1 MTRFNN
7 SEMKGTIKVYP
18 RVDKILKNGKAP
30 IELLY
35 SVKNQRKYYNTGE
48 KIYPEYWNKESQQG
62 YYIPF
67 RDAKKLFPNLDPDLL
82 LTESEIND
90 INDKLWTLIRDIDN
104 HEKDFLRKKIPFDSH
119 MVIEQLKSD
128 KNPTLKKSEPKNLVF
143 DFIEQYISDNS
154 ATRVKGSLSV
164 YKALSVHLK
173 AYETAKMKRITFD
186 SIDYKFF
193 QSFQNFLIGRTKTD
207 KEGNVSSLLNNTT
220 IAKALSTFKTFLG
233 YAKLHGVVLNDSYR
247 DFKIKRE
254 SMEVIALTQVEFD
267 TLYNFDLSDNKRL
280 AQVRDVFCFSCVTGL
295 RYSDLKQLRREHI
308 KENEISITVTKSKE
322 RLKIPLTDYS
332 NEILSKYDGML
343 KPFPVISSQNMNI
356 YIKELCKLVGIKE
369 DVEIVRYRGVNR
381 EAIVYP
387 KYELIR
393 MHTGRKTFCTLSLE
407 KGMSAEQVMSI
418 SGHKDY
424 KSFKRYVNV
433 TENLKKVV
441 MIKAWGAPVAKLKI
455 V

>member
-1 MTRFNN
+1 
-7 SEMKGTIKVYP
+7 MKGTIKVYP

-35 SVKNQRKYYNTGE
+35 SVKNQRKYYNSGE

-62 YYIPF
+62 FYIPF
-67 RDAKKLFPNLDPDLL
+67 RDAKKLLPNLDPDLL

-90 INDKLWTLIRDIDN
+90 INDKLGTLMRAIDN
-104 HEKDFLRKKIPFDSH
+104 HEKDFLRKKIPFDSQ
-119 MVIEQLKSD
+119 MVIDLLKSD
-128 KNPTLKKSEPKNLVF
+128 KTPTLKIAEPKNLVF
-143 DFIEQYISDNS
+143 DFIEQYIRDNS

-173 AYETAKMKRITFD
+173 AYETAKMKRLTFD

-220 IAKALSTFKTFLG
+220 IAKALSTLKTFLG

-254 SMEVIALTQVEFD
+254 SMEVIALTQTEFD

-295 RYSDLKQLRREHI
+295 RYSDLSQLRREHI
-308 KENEISITVTKSKE
+308 KENEITITVTKTKE
-322 RLKIPLTDYS
+322 RLIIPLSHYS
-332 NEILSKYDGML
+332 KKILSKYDVMY
-343 KPFPVISSQNMNI
+343 KPLPVISSQNMNI
-356 YIKELCKLVGIKE
+356 YLKELCRLVGIKE
-369 DVEIVRYRGVNR
+369 DVEIVRYRGANR

-387 KYELIR
+387 KHELISV
-393 MHTGRKTFCTLSLE
+393 HTGRKTFVTLSLE
-407 KGMSAEQVMSI
+407 RGMSAEEVMTI
-418 SGHKDY
+418 TGHSDY
-424 KSFKRYVNV
+424 KSFKRYVKI
-433 TENLKKVV
+433 TEERKKVV
-441 MIKAWGAPVAKLKI
+441 MLKVWGAPSKHLK
-455 V
+455 VL

>member
-1 MTRFNN
+1 
-7 SEMKGTIKVYP
+7 MKGTIKVYP

-62 YYIPF
+62 LYIPF

-90 INDKLWTLIRDIDN
+90 INDKLGTLIRDIDN
-104 HEKDFLRKKIPFDSH
+104 HEKDFIRKNVPFSSQ
-119 MVIEQLKSD
+119 MVIELLKSD
-128 KNPTLKKSEPKNLVF
+128 KNPTLKKEEPNNFLF

-173 AYETAKMKRITFD
+173 AYEAAKIKRITFN

-220 IAKALSTFKTFLG
+220 IAKALSTLKTFLG

-254 SMEVIALTQVEFD
+254 SMEVIALTQAEFD

-295 RYSDLKQLRREHI
+295 RYSDLSQLRREHI
-308 KENEISITVTKSKE
+308 KENEITITVTKTKE

-332 NEILSKYDGML
+332 NEILSKYDGMY
-343 KPFPVISSQNMNI
+343 KPLPVISSQNMNI
-356 YIKELCKLVGIKE
+356 YLKEVCRLVGIKE
-369 DVEIVRYRGVNR
+369 DVEIVRYRGANR

-387 KYELIR
+387 KHELISV
-393 MHTGRKTFCTLSLE
+393 HTGRKTFVTLSLE
-407 KGMSAEQVMSI
+407 RGMSAEEVMTI
-418 SGHKDY
+418 TGHSDY
-424 KSFKRYVNV
+424 KSFKRYVKI
-433 TENLKKVV
+433 TEERKKVV
-441 MIKAWGAPVAKLKI
+441 MLKAWGVPLKKMAI
-455 V
+455 I

>member
-1 MTRFNN
+1 
-7 SEMKGTIKVYP
+7 MKGTIKVYP

-62 YYIPF
+62 LYIPF

-207 KEGNVSSLLNNTT
+207 KAGIVSSLLNNNT
-220 IAKALSTFKTFLG
+220 IAKALSTLKTFLG
-233 YAKLHGVVLNDSYR
+233 YAKLHGIKLNDTYR
-247 DFKIKRE
+247 DFKIRRE
-254 SMEVIALTQVEFD
+254 PMEVIALTQAEFD

-280 AQVRDVFCFSCVTGL
+280 AQVRDVFSFSCVTGL
-295 RYSDLKQLRREHI
+295 RYSDLSQLRREHI
-308 KENEISITVTKSKE
+308 KENEISITVTKTKE
-322 RLKIPLTDYS
+322 RLIIPLSHYS
-332 NEILSKYDGML
+332 KKILSKYDGMY
-343 KPFPVISSQNMNI
+343 KPLPVISSQNMNI
-356 YIKELCKLVGIKE
+356 YLKELCRLVGIKE
-369 DVEIVRYRGVNR
+369 DVEIVRYRGANR
-381 EAIVYP
+381 EAIVHP
-387 KYELIR
+387 KHELISV
-393 MHTGRKTFCTLSLE
+393 HTGRKTFVTLSLE
-407 KGMSAEQVMSI
+407 RGMSAEEVMTI
-418 SGHKDY
+418 TGHSDY
-424 KSFKRYVNV
+424 KSFKRYVKI
-433 TENLKKVV
+433 TEERKRVV
-441 MIKAWGAPVAKLKI
+441 MLKAWGVPSRQFKV

>member
-1 MTRFNN
+1 LTRFNN

-220 IAKALSTFKTFLG
+220 IAKALSTLKTFLG

>member
-1 MTRFNN
+1 
-7 SEMKGTIKVYP
+7 MKGTIKVYP

-35 SVKNQRKYYNTGE
+35 SVKSQRKYYNTGE

-62 YYIPF
+62 FYIPF
-67 RDAKKLFPNLDPDLL
+67 REAKKLFPGIDPDLL

-90 INDKLWTLIRDIDN
+90 INDKLGTLIKDIDN
-104 HEKDFLRKKIPFDSH
+104 HEKDFLRKKIPFSSQ
-119 MVIEQLKSD
+119 MIIELLKSD
-128 KNPTLKKSEPKNLVF
+128 QNPTLKKAEPKNLVF

-220 IAKALSTFKTFLG
+220 IAKALSTLKTFLG
-233 YAKLHGVVLNDSYR
+233 YAKLHGVKLNDSYR

-254 SMEVIALTQVEFD
+254 SMEVIALTQKEFD

-295 RYSDLKQLRREHI
+295 RYSDLSQLRREHL
-308 KENEISITVTKSKE
+308 KENEISITVAKTKE
-322 RLKIPLTDYS
+322 RLIIPLSHYS
-332 NEILSKYDGML
+332 KKILSKHDGMY
-343 KPFPVISSQNMNI
+343 KPLPVISSQNMNI
-356 YIKELCKLVGIKE
+356 YLKELCKLVGIDE
-369 DVEIVRYRGVNR
+369 DIEIVRYRGANR

-387 KYELIR
+387 KFELISV
-393 MHTGRKTFCTLSLE
+393 HTGRKTFVTLSLE
-407 KGMSAEQVMSI
+407 RGMSAEEVMTI
-418 SGHKDY
+418 TGHSDY
-424 KSFKRYVNV
+424 KSFKRYVKI
-433 TENLKKVV
+433 TEERKKVV
-441 MIKAWGAPVAKLKI
+441 MVKAWGEPIPILKVI
-455 V
+455 

>member
-48 KIYPEYWNKESQQG
+48 KIYPEYWNKEIQQG
-62 YYIPF
+62 FYIPI
-67 RDAKKLFPNLDPDLL
+67 REAKKIFPGFDPNLL

-90 INDKLWTLIRDIDN
+90 INDKLGTLIRDIDN
-104 HEKDFLRKKIPFDSH
+104 HEKDFIRKNIPFDSQ
-119 MVIEQLKSD
+119 MVIELLKSD
-128 KNPTLKKSEPKNLVF
+128 KNPTLKKAEPKNLVF

-173 AYETAKMKRITFD
+173 AYETAKLKRITFD
-186 SIDYKFF
+186 GIDYKFF

-207 KEGNVSSLLNNTT
+207 NEGNVSSLLNNTT
-220 IAKALSTFKTFLG
+220 IAKALSTLKTFLG

-254 SMEVIALTQVEFD
+254 SMEVIALTQAEFD
-267 TLYNFDLSDNKRL
+267 TLYDFDLSDNKRL

-295 RYSDLKQLRREHI
+295 RYSDLSQLRREHI
-308 KENEISITVTKSKE
+308 KENEIQITVTKTKE
-322 RLKIPLTDYS
+322 RLIIPLSHYS
-332 NEILSKYDGML
+332 KKILSKYDGMY
-343 KPFPVISSQNMNI
+343 KPLPVISSQNLNI

-369 DVEIVRYRGVNR
+369 DIEIVRYRGANR

-387 KYELIR
+387 KHELISV
-393 MHTGRKTFCTLSLE
+393 HTGRKTFVTLSLE
-407 KGMSAEQVMSI
+407 RGMSAEEVMTI
-418 SGHKDY
+418 TGHSDY
-424 KSFKRYVNV
+424 KSFKRYVKI
-433 TENLKKVV
+433 TEERKRVV
-441 MIKAWGAPVAKLKI
+441 MLKAWGVPSRQFKV

>member
-1 MTRFNN
+1 
-7 SEMKGTIKVYP
+7 MKGTIKVYP
-18 RVDKILKNGKAP
+18 RLDKILKNGKAP

-62 YYIPF
+62 FYIPI
-67 RDAKKLFPNLDPDLL
+67 REAKKIFPGFDPNLL

-90 INDKLWTLIRDIDN
+90 INDKLGTLIRDIDN
-104 HEKDFLRKKIPFDSH
+104 HEKDFIRKNIPFSSQ
-119 MVIEQLKSD
+119 MVIELLKSD
-128 KNPTLKKSEPKNLVF
+128 KNPTLKKEEPNNLVF

-173 AYETAKMKRITFD
+173 AYETAKIKRITFN

-207 KEGNVSSLLNNTT
+207 KAGNVSSLLNNNT
-220 IAKALSTFKTFLG
+220 IAKALSTLKTFLG
-233 YAKLHGVVLNDSYR
+233 YAKLHGIKLNDSYR

-254 SMEVIALTQVEFD
+254 SMEVIALTQTEFD

-280 AQVRDVFCFSCVTGL
+280 AQVRDVFCFSCVTAL
-295 RYSDLKQLRREHI
+295 RYSDLSKLRREHI
-308 KENEISITVTKSKE
+308 KENEISLTVTKTKQ
-322 RLKIPLTDYS
+322 RLNIPLTDYS
-332 NEILSKYDGML
+332 NEILLKYFGML
-343 KPFPVISSQNMNI
+343 KPLPVISSQNMNI
-356 YIKELCKLVGIKE
+356 YIKELCKLVGINE
-369 DVEIVRYRGVNR
+369 DVEIVRYRGANR
-381 EAIVYP
+381 ESIVYP
-387 KYELIR
+387 KYKLLR
-393 MHTGRKTFCTLSLE
+393 MQTGRKTFCTLSLE

-441 MIKAWGAPVAKLKI
+441 MLKAWGIPSRQYEV